1 MVNNKYYVCSNNAKV
16 FKSEERRIKN
26 GNLYNRAC
34 YNNIILITHD
44 RRIKEKKLTTIQDL
58 GA

>member
-16 FKSEERRIKN
+16 WKSEERRIKN

-44 RRIKEKKLTTIQDL
+44 RRIKERKIEK
-58 GA
+58 